1 MTKLVSAFS
10 RILTHR
16 WLLLL
21 IGLLCISALVWFL
34 GPLIQI
40 GEIRPLEAMSAR
52 LLVILTL
59 VGLWGANSLRLAYQD
74 RRRNKE
80 IKAELDRAGDEFAD
94 SEFRKAIAD
103 EIEAMSNGF
112 TMTVR
117 KLKRVSQRGFG
128 DKRSV
133 YQLPWY
139 LVLGPTGAGKT
150 TMLRK
155 SGLRFSLIAARERGN
170 ADTAEGNHYCQWWLA
185 DEAVIIDTAGRH
197 TLQDGNPKVDRLAWQ
212 KLLGLLWRH
221 RSRQPIDGV
230 ILVVSITELLTAGS
244 GHRSASIE
252 AVRQRLQELALE
264 FKRSIPV
271 YCVVTKCDQ
280 LVGFTDFFDRLDGRL
295 KEQVWGV
302 TFGSGEGEDAEVPV
316 KAFAAAYD
324 RLIERLQTHLLGC
337 LDREPDIERR
347 AAIQGFPTRLSLLRQ
362 PLDDYLTEVFMP
374 SRFDGQLGLRG
385 VYFASAIQDGEAV
398 DHLTSLFTSMFGIA
412 AKPFSAARNAASSY
426 FLKPLLQDVI
436 FRESGLAANAAPSI
450 RRRTLIRRLAAAGAC
465 IVLASTGLAWWT
477 SFNSNQ
483 NYISTVDAKVAE
495 FDENISVLSEDITDI
510 SAPLPVLDL
519 LRTIPGGYADRE
531 EPAPLATGFGLDQR
545 DKLGSATSAAYRRV
559 VQAALLPRLVNRL
572 EQQIRES
579 LDQPDRLSDILKVY
593 LMIVDPTRFDRG
605 TVDRWYDVDVNRW
618 LPGRANAYWRST
630 LEGHLAALF
639 EDQLTQ
645 PLPNESL
652 VMEARSVLGDVS
664 AAERAYAAIKADAE
678 RTAKPWTPRQS
689 LGRVA
694 DLVFDRASI
703 RPVPGFY
710 TIDAYQMIFPARSLP
725 VVKALVED
733 AWVIGYGE
741 PDEERQAAA
750 YEALHDEVV
759 ELYLADYVERWDG
772 LLETIRLDQPRDF
785 RQVSSLL
792 DDLIGDN
799 AVLRRF
805 FEEVGRQTKLARR
818 ADPDADLSDV
828 VTLAGDL
835 EGLGNRLTELPGN
848 ASASAESDPG
858 RSVERRYAR
867 IHKLTDPAGDG
878 QSGIDRIVTPL
889 ERFGRHVA
897 AISEER
903 SQRGNAAQNDTQIE
917 IALLAERQVQPLR
930 RWIQQLAG
938 EVRSLS
944 GKLTRTLINERWQ
957 DQLASLCRTSLARHY
972 PFDPESSTDLRLAEF
987 SRFFAPNGLLDR
999 FFQDNLADLVDT
1011 SSRPWKP
1018 RATGSSGAGVSL
1030 AAITAFEKAAQIRDI
1045 FFQDGNS
1052 PAYVFALSPISLD
1065 PSVSKFQLEFGG
1077 DQRNV
1082 YRHGPVRPQAL
1093 NWPGSSALAG
1103 ARVVFTTFDPKA
1115 SPASASA
1122 RGAWGWFRLLDRFR
1136 GQSDAATT
1144 PNRIS
1149 FELDGL
1155 KATYAINPLSSAVNV
1170 DVLNLFDD
1178 FYCPSSL

>member
-1 MTKLVSAFS
+1 M
-10 RILTHR
+10 
-16 WLLLL
+16 
-21 IGLLCISALVWFL
+21 
-34 GPLIQI
+34 
-40 GEIRPLEAMSAR
+40 
-52 LLVILTL
+52 
-59 VGLWGANSLRLAYQD
+59 
-74 RRRNKE
+74 
-80 IKAELDRAGDEFAD
+80 AEE
-94 SEFRKAIAD
+94 
-103 EIEAMSNGF
+103 
-112 TMTVR
+112 
-117 KLKRVSQRGFG
+117 
-128 DKRSV
+128 
-133 YQLPWY
+133 
-139 LVLGPTGAGKT
+139 
-150 TMLRK
+150 
-155 SGLRFSLIAARERGN
+155 
-170 ADTAEGNHYCQWWLA
+170 NHYCQWWLA

-197 TLQDGNPKVDRLAWQ
+197 ALQDGNPKVDRLAWQ
-212 KLLGLLWRH
+212 KLLDLLRQH
-221 RSRQPIDGV
+221 RPRQPIDGV
-230 ILVVSITELLTAGS
+230 ILVVSMTDLLTVGSSHHSAG
-244 GHRSASIE
+244 IE

-264 FKRSIPV
+264 FKRAIPV

-280 LVGFTDFFDRLDGRL
+280 LVGFTDFFDRLDIRL

-302 TFGSGEGEDAEVPV
+302 TFGLGEEEGDEPPV
-316 KAFAAAYD
+316 EAFASAYD
-324 RLIERLQTHLLGC
+324 RLIERLQTYLLGC
-337 LDREPDIERR
+337 LDREPDLERR

-362 PLDDYLTEVFMP
+362 PLDDYLTDVFMP
-374 SRFDGQLGLRG
+374 SRFDGQLRLRG

-398 DHLTSLFTSMFGIA
+398 DHLTSLLTSMFGIA
-412 AKPFSAARNAASSY
+412 AKPISVMSNAASSY
-426 FLKPLLQDVI
+426 FLKPLLKDVI

-450 RRRTLIRRLAAAGAC
+450 HRRTLIRRLAAAGAC
-465 IVLASTGLAWWT
+465 AVLVGAGLAWWT

-483 NYISTVDAKVAE
+483 SYISIVEAKVAE
-495 FDENISVLSEDITDI
+495 FDENVSVLSKDITDI

-531 EPAPLATGFGLDQR
+531 EPAPLAAGFGLDQR

-579 LDQPDRLSDILKVY
+579 MDQPDRLNNILKVY
-593 LMIVDPTRFDRG
+593 LMVVDPTRFDRS
-605 TVDRWYDVDVNRW
+605 TVDRWYDVDVDRW
-618 LPGRANAYWRST
+618 LPGRANAARRSA

-639 EDQLTQ
+639 DDQLTP
-645 PLPNESL
+645 PLPNEGL
-652 VMEARSVLGDVS
+652 VMEARSVLGDAS
-664 AAERAYAAIKADAE
+664 AAERAYATIRAEAE
-678 RTAKPWTPRQS
+678 RTAKPWTPRQR

-710 TIDAYQMIFPARSLP
+710 TIDAYQRIFPARSLP

-741 PDEERQAAA
+741 PDEELQAAA
-750 YEALHDEVV
+750 YEALHDEVI
-759 ELYLADYVERWDG
+759 ELYLADYAERWDD
-772 LLETIRLDQPRDF
+772 LLETIRLTKPNDF
-785 RQVSSLL
+785 RQVSRLL

-805 FEEVGRQTKLARR
+805 FAEVGRQTKLARR
-818 ADPDADLSDV
+818 ADPDADLTDV
-828 VTLAGDL
+828 VTLEGRL
-835 EGLGNRLTELPGN
+835 EGLGNRLTGLGASLPGN
-848 ASASAESDPG
+848 GSTSAESDPG

-878 QSGIDRIVTPL
+878 QSGIDRIVAPL

-897 AISEER
+897 VTSEER
-903 SQRGNAAQNDTQIE
+903 HQRRNTTQDDIQIE
-917 IALLAERQVQPLR
+917 IALLAERQVNPLR
-930 RWIQQLAG
+930 RWIQQLTV

-957 DQLASLCRTSLARHY
+957 DQLALLCRTSLARHY
-972 PFDPESSTDLRLAEF
+972 PFDPDSSTELRLAEF

-1018 RATGSSGAGVSL
+1018 RAAGSSGARVSH
-1030 AAITAFEKAAQIRDI
+1030 AAITAFEKAAQIREI
-1045 FFQDGNS
+1045 FFQDGNM
-1052 PAYVFALSPISLD
+1052 PAYAFALSPISLD
-1065 PSVSKFQLEFGG
+1065 SSVSKFQLEFGG

-1136 GQSDAATT
+1136 GRSDAATT

-1155 KATYAINPLSSAVNV
+1155 KATYAINPLGAANV
-1170 DVLNLFDD
+1170 DVLSLFDG
-1178 FYCPSSL
+1178 FRCPSAI